1 MDSLKPVG
9 VPLVGTPGSVY
20 LFTHLFQ
27 TRSSLFTQP
36 HVRPRSRQRF
46 LRTPIAQPQMRRTS
60 ISTSLRRCAN
70 CKPAKAP
77 TSTSITMRDHIKV
90 STIARWRKTTS
101 CSDGGRL
108 HPSGFTLFFP
118 FRCPVIGANH
128 RALPSSFSL
137 ARAAVRRPTLGVTCG
152 VTWGVHRGQ
161 LPLPGA
167 RRSPPSTQGE
177 HYRLGSHK
185 T

>member
-1 MDSLKPVG
+1 MWRLSYP
-9 VPLVGTPGSVY
+9 
-20 LFTHLFQ
+20 
-27 TRSSLFTQP
+27 
-36 HVRPRSRQRF
+36 RPICHGLIETSWGASRGHPRQRIS
-46 LRTPIAQPQMRRTS
+46 LHAPLPDALLPVHTATRTAALSTTFSTNAYCATSNARTS

-77 TSTSITMRDHIKV
+77 ISTSITMRDHIKV

-137 ARAAVRRPTLGVTCG
+137 ARAAVRRPTSGGHMWCYLGAT
-152 VTWGVHRGQ
+152 
-161 LPLPGA
+161 A
-167 RRSPPSTQGE
+167 PSWRE
-177 HYRLGSHK
+177 RVALERLLGR